1 MALSS
6 PLARCAPTTGGD
18 ADGAAG
24 ADADVGVGVA
34 TEADTANIS
43 RLFIRLRRLEKKRKS
58 INAKT

>member
-18 ADGAAG
+18 ADGAA
-24 ADADVGVGVA
+24 GVGVA